1 MDVLGSISL
10 LAGIV
15 FLVIALIS
23 HTITEEAFKIGCLL
37 LIGIVGILIGISLKK
52 KRDNFLHALP
62 AYHLSA
68 ALRVPRERSFV
79 RFSKRKAA

>member
-1 MDVLGSISL
+1 MSKLTNPKQKQEFLYKFWML
-10 LAGIV
+10 LGIV

-52 KRDNFLHALP
+52 QKR
-62 AYHLSA
+62 
-68 ALRVPRERSFV
+68 
-79 RFSKRKAA
+79 

>member
-1 MDVLGSISL
+1 MSKLTNPKQKQKFLYKFWMLLGSFSL

-52 KRDNFLHALP
+52 YKR
-62 AYHLSA
+62 
-68 ALRVPRERSFV
+68 
-79 RFSKRKAA
+79 